1 MSILGETPVIMKL
14 TDEPQPSKH
23 RATAYAV
30 PPIPAARK
38 PAPVDRIDIVEQ
50 WGHQSFPASDPPA
63 NW

>member
-1 MSILGETPVIMKL
+1 MSILGETPVIMTP
-14 TDEPQPSKH
+14 TDEPQPSKY

-30 PPIPAARK
+30 PPIRVVRK
-38 PAPVDRIDIVEQ
+38 PAPVDHMDIVEQ